1 MMDAIKVD
9 DGKIDEVRVDGAA
22 EALKLENQLCFPLY
36 AASNLLTRLY
46 RPALDEIGLTYPQY
60 LVMLVLWENDGQSVS
75 EIGRRLY
82 LDSGTLTPLL
92 KRMEA
97 NGILSRQRDSADE
110 RRVVVSLTRAGDA
123 LRKAAAK
130 VPAKMVSNPAL
141 TVQEGETL
149 RTIARK
155 LVTNLA
161 AMPDLAKGK

>member
-1 MMDAIKVD
+1 MMDAIKVEDATID
-9 DGKIDEVRVDGAA
+9 DDA

-130 VPAKMVSNPAL
+130 VPAKMVSSPAL

-155 LVTNLA
+155 LVANLA